1 MFLGGYFRDWVKIM
15 QYGLALCVIVPFL
28 GSFLCYLVALEQS
41 RAVLVPGGTESAL
54 AGDSQYLSLVQHVI
68 RAETCYASGIDIGIF
83 CLPKV

>member
-1 MFLGGYFRDWVKIM
+1 M

-28 GSFLCYLVALEQS
+28 GSFLCYVVALEQS

-54 AGDSQYLSLVQHVI
+54 AGNSLVQHLI

-83 CLPKV
+83 LPTKGLRK